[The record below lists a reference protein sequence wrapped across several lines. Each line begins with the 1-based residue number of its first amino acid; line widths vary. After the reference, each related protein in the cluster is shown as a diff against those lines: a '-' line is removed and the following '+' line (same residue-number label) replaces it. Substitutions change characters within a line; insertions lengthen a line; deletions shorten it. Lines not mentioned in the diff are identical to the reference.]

1 MIPTAMCL
9 SAFFGSIYIT
19 PDGVKP
25 RPTPIPTR
33 WKLQL
38 VPRDLPPLPDS
49 FYTTTWIRYHEPRY
63 GPWRE
68 TFRFGRDT
76 LTTPGIATIRRSPG
90 APRTRPGLGP
100 QQDPNRDIP
109 LAVYGPLV
117 EIDGHLVTITV
128 GEVKSGGD
136 RSIPALSNI
145 AIETR
150 KNVWYQAGGGTG
162 SNGKALVKECLL
174 EFIDDPRVKDEG
186 RVTVRYSEQ
195 MTDEPKGESAEFDVR
210 FKVMTWGHT
219 QKFRTVAM
227 SLPNGRDYIMYLG
240 ENGKGMISGLA
251 GIFRP
256 EPLSGL
262 TAGKK

>member
-1 MIPTAMCL
+1 M
-9 SAFFGSIYIT
+9 
-19 PDGVKP
+19 
-25 RPTPIPTR
+25 
-33 WKLQL
+33 
-38 VPRDLPPLPDS
+38 PPLPDS
-49 FYTTTWIRYHEPRY
+49 FYTTTWIRYHEPRH
-63 GPWRE
+63 GPWSE

-76 LTTPGIATIRRSPG
+76 LTTPGIATIRRSP

-136 RSIPALSNI
+136 RTIPALSNI

-174 EFIDDPRVKDEG
+174 EFIGDPRVKDEG

-210 FKVMTWGHT
+210 FKVKVLEPRRGT
-219 QKFRTVAM
+219 REARSVAM
-227 SLPNGRDYIMYLG
+227 SLPNGRSYIMYMG
-240 ENGKGMISGLA
+240 ENGNGVIPALSV
-251 GIFRP
+251 IFHSD
-256 EPLSGL
+256 PLSGL
-262 TAGKK
+262 TAAKK